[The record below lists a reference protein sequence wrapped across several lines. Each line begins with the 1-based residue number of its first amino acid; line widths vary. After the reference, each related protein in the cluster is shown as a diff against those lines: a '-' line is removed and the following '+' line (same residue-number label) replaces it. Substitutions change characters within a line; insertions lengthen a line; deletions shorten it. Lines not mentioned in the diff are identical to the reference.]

1 MLRKPVAGTP
11 STGDKLLEGIGDTRW
26 VASQFWTSKIRVQ
39 AAASSGQMGRKI
51 KGAARF
57 FLCPHVLI
65 RIPYPDHPNIL
76 LIFPELHGGGS
87 CKKSNS

>member
-1 MLRKPVAGTP
+1 MVRIENQSQLPH
-11 STGDKLLEGIGDTRW
+11 SDISEIIEDTRW
-26 VASQFWTSKIRVQ
+26 VASQFLTSKIRVQ

-65 RIPYPDHPNIL
+65 RIPYPDHPNHPITQN
-76 LIFPELHGGGS
+76 F
-87 CKKSNS
+87 